1 MVAEEKILQKFIQ
14 VYEFIQKDIEDIR
27 KFQKIINNNYIK

>member
-1 MVAEEKILQKFIQ
+1 MVAEEKILHKFIQ

>member
-14 VYEFIQKDIEDIR
+14 VDEFIQKDIEDIR
-27 KFQKIINNNYIK
+27 KFQKIIINNYIK